1 MILVPN
7 VWGRRWWWSIKNPSM
22 WWKGRMAASG
32 SLGVFQTVV
41 DSQRCKESNETLD
54 LVSTC
59 LNKSWHLQN
68 FWRSQGLAMLA
79 KLPIFINFL
88 VDFKTFVARKK
99 SGDLVSSGRS
109 CMATCQAPCTG
120 QSAELYC
127 PVGQLG
133 KERIP
138 WEVYQFGVLLPFLPL
153 QTHRI
158 VNIVHNIQHFI
169 ETVKS
174 CGILYRHVRKE
185 TVWNHTTLQLCM
197 QFICF
202 GIFSTSKFAR
212 LLRCKRGN
220 TDPNQPLMGQM
231 PNCITECDF
240 VPAGEEGT
248 KSMKCLSRFTGA

>member
-1 MILVPN
+1 MIPVPN

-22 WWKGRMAASG
+22 WWKGRMAALG

-41 DSQRCKESNETLD
+41 DSQRCKEFNETLE

-109 CMATCQAPCTG
+109 CMATCRAPCTG

-174 CGILYRHVRKE
+174 CGILYRRSKRNRLKSYNFATLYTIHLFWHFFHIEVRAAAPLQARQYRPE
-185 TVWNHTTLQLCM
+185 STLNGPDAQLHHGVWLC
-197 QFICF
+197 
-202 GIFSTSKFAR
+202 AR
-212 LLRCKRGN
+212 RWEGN
-220 TDPNQPLMGQM
+220 KKHEVL
-231 PNCITECDF
+231 E
-240 VPAGEEGT
+240 
-248 KSMKCLSRFTGA
+248 